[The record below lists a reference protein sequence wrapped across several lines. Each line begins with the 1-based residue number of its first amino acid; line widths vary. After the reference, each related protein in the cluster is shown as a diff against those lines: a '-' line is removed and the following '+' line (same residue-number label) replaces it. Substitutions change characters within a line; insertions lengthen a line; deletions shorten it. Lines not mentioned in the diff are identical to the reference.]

1 MSRVY
6 ECGCGTAVTGSDID
20 DLVPF
25 VLEHYDQEHPE
36 LELTLPAVRNY
47 LEAEDRLTG
56 LSEPLE
62 SLGEVEIQP
71 VAPAI
76 VDDILAFFDHDAMVG
91 RPEWASCYCM
101 YFLLGGRS
109 NPEWGDRTWQENRAD
124 QKARIEAGETNGVV
138 AYVDG
143 RLAGWCHAGARS
155 GFPGLA
161 TGDDEGVGSVV
172 CFAIAPPYRG
182 LGLASLLLRAVTD
195 QLEQQG
201 FTRIEAYPVMNAENN
216 DRAFPGPVEL
226 YLGHGFDLV
235 SEDPPLVVTTR

>member
-1 MSRVY
+1 M
-6 ECGCGTAVTGSDID
+6 
-20 DLVPF
+20 
-25 VLEHYDQEHPE
+25 
-36 LELTLPAVRNY
+36 
-47 LEAEDRLTG
+47 
-56 LSEPLE
+56 
-62 SLGEVEIQP
+62 
-71 VAPAI
+71 
-76 VDDILAFFDHDAMVG
+76 
-91 RPEWASCYCM
+91 
-101 YFLLGGRS
+101 
-109 NPEWGDRTWQENRAD
+109 
-124 QKARIEAGETNGVV
+124 V

-161 TGDDEGVGSVV
+161 TGDDEGVASVV

-182 LGLASLLLRAVTD
+182 LGLASLLLKAATD

-201 FTRIEAYPVMNAENN
+201 FTRIEAYPVMNAEHS